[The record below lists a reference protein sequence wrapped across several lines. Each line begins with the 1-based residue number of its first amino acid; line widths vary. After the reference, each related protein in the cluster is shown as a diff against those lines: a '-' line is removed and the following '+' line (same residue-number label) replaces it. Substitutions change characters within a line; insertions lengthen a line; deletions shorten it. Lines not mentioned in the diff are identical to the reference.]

1 MNINLNNSNRSF
13 KLRQG
18 AKSAPVQKSSL
29 KNYGGTRL
37 AFRGE
42 EKPSNS
48 SSDLTQKKDEQTK
61 KASIAK
67 NAIKTAAV
75 VAGVALAYKGG
86 KKIINAPKKNATQN
100 IDFNEL
106 KRQADG
112 LLGKGFFDET
122 LDKAGWSDTSKIK
135 ETTFLEDIGSTLL
148 DIPGVVL
155 DAANTIAHKFNIQT
169 KPDGILG
176 KRAKAQEAYE
186 AKNLILN
193 IVGQFDKSK
202 GNEEEFAKAIA
213 KNINHTNP
221 NYRTRDERVL
231 NRLSTG
237 FVSAYYAGNDFYNI
251 SMLKKDDKEEAEK
264 SAKSRRKQEM
274 SRMALNAGIS
284 FFTYGALDK
293 YIKNSKIG
301 TIASAG
307 VSALF
312 AEIVSRLM
320 SGTPLKPLTP
330 EEAKIRAQ
338 KGKKEKLE
346 KAPELKEQGAQ
357 KPQNFKGNIDS
368 QNNIFKDFAKSDGTF
383 AALDEMNKIEQKE
396 EAKPKKKKS
405 KFLKMLAGASMLF
418 SAYYLL
424 NNSSKTSGMIKDFYK
439 KTGLSSLKKFVKTK
453 KVEIDMDKL
462 KTNLSDL
469 QKATTKDGKNLA
481 QELGSDKLLETFS
494 DMMNTLEAKG
504 KVQNG
509 KLETTK
515 DRFIIAALYNGFA
528 KMGNTIATILSIPGR
543 IAKFGID
550 KIAQANGKAPV
561 QKAPNH
567 VSSYTKSAV
576 MLDKIIEQNKAKGAA
591 ETIKDITKNVQD
603 VKAVELEMSDLASD
617 CRTMVTAVS
626 TFFFVNDYRNRVLLE
641 SEGKDIEGANA
652 EVKERLAH
660 KAFNF
665 VFNGTLMNVFNKMFQ
680 PIINKSLIAAGAVAA
695 MTEFCNENLIRK
707 SICSPAKKM
716 ESKQAIIDYDEK
728 QTNRKGLLGSYTK
741 FFKKLTGKKSIVEK
755 AGK

>member
-18 AKSAPVQKSSL
+18 AKSAPVKKSSL

-48 SSDLTQKKDEQTK
+48 SSDLAQKKDEQTK
-61 KASIAK
+61 KTSLVK
-67 NAIKTAAV
+67 NVIKTAAV
-75 VAGVALAYKGG
+75 VAGIALAYKGG
-86 KKIINAPKKNATQN
+86 KKIISAPKKNATQN

-155 DAANTIAHKFNIQT
+155 DAANAITHKFNIQT

-202 GNEEEFAKAIA
+202 GDEKEFAKAIA

-346 KAPELKEQGAQ
+346 KAPETKQQEA
-357 KPQNFKGNIDS
+357 KKTQNFKGNIDS

-383 AALDEMNKIEQKE
+383 AALDEMNKIEKKE

-405 KFLKMLAGASMLF
+405 KFLRILAGASMLF

-462 KTNLSDL
+462 KANLSDL
-469 QKATTKDGKNLA
+469 QNATTKDGKNLA

-543 IAKFGID
+543 IVKFGID
-550 KIAQANGKAPV
+550 KVAQANGKAPV
-561 QKAPNH
+561 QKAPNP

-695 MTEFCNENLIRK
+695 ATEFCNENLIRK

-728 QTNRKGLLGSYTK
+728 QTNRKGILGSYTK

>member
-48 SSDLTQKKDEQTK
+48 SFDLTQKKDEQTK
-61 KASIAK
+61 KASLAK

-75 VAGVALAYKGG
+75 VAGIALAYKGG

-155 DAANTIAHKFNIQT
+155 DTANTIAHKFNIQT
-169 KPDGILG
+169 NPDGILG

-346 KAPELKEQGAQ
+346 KAPEIKQQEAQ
-357 KPQNFKGNIDS
+357 KPQNFKGGIDS

-418 SAYYLL
+418 STYYLL
-424 NNSSKTSGMIKDFYK
+424 NNSSKTSGIIKDFYK

-462 KTNLSDL
+462 KTNLGDL
-469 QKATTKDGKNLA
+469 QKATTPEGKNLA

-561 QKAPNH
+561 QKAPNP

-680 PIINKSLIAAGAVAA
+680 SIINKSLIAAGAVAA

-728 QTNRKGLLGSYTK
+728 QTNRKGILGSYTK